1 MLRCGIRN
9 MLFFWVA
16 LYGLVNLIPGL
27 VSDGESSCTWLHA
40 GLLAGYT
47 AAILFWI
54 CRSGRRKEAGLRIP
68 RGLVEAP
75 SFLLPLVVFP
85 MYNLLTNHD
94 LSVEIGFVLQMLCA
108 TLAEEL
114 FFRGFLL
121 SALRKHGTVTAVG
134 LTSLTFALLH
144 CLNFAGN
151 SESAYVWLQICCSF
165 CVSLYYCCL
174 VVRFGSIL
182 PCAVA
187 HFLTNIT
194 AAESVGGRWTYIG
207 LICSMLICVIFS
219 LMLIKNVRK
228 RRQ

>member
-1 MLRCGIRN
+1 MPCCEMRN

-27 VSDGESSCTWLHA
+27 ISCGENVHA

-47 AAILFWI
+47 AGILFWI
-54 CRSGRRKEAGLRIP
+54 CRSGRREEAGLQIP

-75 SFLLPLVVFP
+75 GFLLPLAVFP
-85 MYNLLTNHD
+85 VCNLLTNNA
-94 LSVEIGFVLQMLCA
+94 LTVGIGFALQMLCA
-108 TLAEEL
+108 TLTEEL

-121 SALRKHGTVTAVG
+121 SALRKYGTVTAVG
-134 LTSLTFALLH
+134 LTSFTFALLH

-151 SESAYVWLQICCSF
+151 PESAYVWLQICCSF
-165 CVSLYYCCL
+165 CVSLFYCCL

-182 PCAVA
+182 PCAVV

-194 AAESVGGRWTYIG
+194 AAESVGGRWAYTG
-207 LICSMLICVIFS
+207 LICSMIICVIFS
-219 LMLIKNVRK
+219 LMLIKNVKK
-228 RRQ
+228 RRR